1 MSENDIYCETRKQ
14 TLIREII
21 AGSTDTPDTYQ
32 DFTLHQLDQ
41 FKARIA
47 ANKNSQ
53 TIDQPPRS
61 TLDNKNLTV
70 GNSLL
75 GKRQGE
81 T

>member
-21 AGSTDTPDTYQ
+21 ADSTDTPDTYQ
-32 DFTLHQLDQ
+32 DFSLKQLEQ
-41 FKARIA
+41 FKARIP
-47 ANKNSQ
+47 NKQSPTIVQQ
-53 TIDQPPRS
+53 TRS

-75 GKRQGE
+75 GKRFGE